1 MSIYLSIVI
10 PAYNEAPILDQ
21 FLPQLYSA
29 LVELPDQQEIVIVD
43 DGGRDNLHEVFQAH
57 LAASPAHIVLRLI
70 QLSRNF
76 GKEAALSAGLANAQ
90 GRLVAMMDA
99 DEQHP
104 ISVLQEMLALNQQG
118 IDMVVGVQANRQH
131 ESWLSR
137 SLKRG
142 FYHFMQDTHRYEIK
156 PNAGDFRLMSRKVVD
171 ALLALPER
179 QRFMKGLYA
188 WVGFK
193 PCMFR
198 LRRMSV
204 RMARASLITP
214 VCLSWP

>member
-1 MSIYLSIVI
+1 
-10 PAYNEAPILDQ
+10 
-21 FLPQLYSA
+21 
-29 LVELPDQQEIVIVD
+29 
-43 DGGRDNLHEVFQAH
+43 
-57 LAASPAHIVLRLI
+57 
-70 QLSRNF
+70 
-76 GKEAALSAGLANAQ
+76 
-90 GRLVAMMDA
+90 
-99 DEQHP
+99 
-104 ISVLQEMLALNQQG
+104 
-118 IDMVVGVQANRQH
+118 MVVGVEANRQH

>member
-76 GKEAALSAGLANAQ
+76 GKEAALSAGLANTQ
-90 GRLVAMMDA
+90 GRIVAMMDA
-99 DEQHP
+99 DGQHP

-118 IDMVVGVQANRQH
+118 IDMVVGVQANRSH
-131 ESWLSR
+131 ES
-137 SLKRG
+137 
-142 FYHFMQDTHRYEIK
+142 THRYEIK